1 MSFREGGGGGGGG
14 QGGEGGGDCVDVN
27 LPGLKLNLEEEVKER
42 KRDPRKDKELRK
54 ETLDKNSAGFE
65 LTPAHPVWPILKPRD
80 AMWRRQ
86 LDRLNQIREG
96 KCGSS
101 RKRHL
106 TFSKGSSGK
115 I

>member
-1 MSFREGGGGGGGG
+1 MSFREGGGEGG
-14 QGGEGGGDCVDVN
+14 QGGGGGGDCVDVN

-42 KRDPRKDKELRK
+42 KRIPGRTRKER

>member
-1 MSFREGGGGGGGG
+1 MCGCKPTWLEIEPGGGGE
-14 QGGEGGGDCVDVN
+14 GE
-27 LPGLKLNLEEEVKER
+27 KK
-42 KRDPRKDKELRK
+42 DPRKNKELRK
-54 ETLDKNSAGFE
+54 ERETLDKNSAGFE

-106 TFSKGSSGK
+106 TFSKGRSGK
-115 I
+115 L